1 MLLSLTS
8 LQILAKFNM
17 KKLMKDVSVSKEPQF
32 NLEYYAENPTKFVQK
47 NKERQTRIR
56 PTGD

>member
-8 LQILAKFNM
+8 VQNEKWNEKI

-32 NLEYYAENPTKFVQK
+32 NLEYYAEHPTKFVQK
-47 NKERQTRIR
+47 DTEYR
-56 PTGD
+56 PE